1 MTKEYE
7 SNYEKVTEDWR
18 NRFLAM
24 DQEDLIER
32 FQLEHDA
39 DWLYLRYLGQP
50 LKISRRTGEI
60 LFADREEVP
69 GFNTAM
75 TAYNMFYYAKEHPVA
90 AGELVPFRQVKRV
103 YPFERAYQKQI
114 LEPFTRTFSGH
125 VKELQEACEKLGGT
139 RLPQG
144 DAGYR
149 IPVYPYFDIAVLFWD
164 KDDEFEAQGNMLFDA
179 NITDFVH
186 EEDVVCIA
194 ADVVQYLTQAAGLE
208 EVKIYAG

>member
-50 LKISRRTGEI
+50 LKISRRSGEI
-60 LFADREEVP
+60 LFADREELP

-125 VKELQEACEKLGGT
+125 VKELQEACENWAV
-139 RLPQG
+139 RDCRREMQG
-144 DAGYR
+144 IGSRYIR
-149 IPVYPYFDIAVLFWD
+149 IL
-164 KDDEFEAQGNMLFDA
+164 MLLCCSG
-179 NITDFVH
+179 IKMRSLRHREICCLMRTSRILSMRRMWCVS
-186 EEDVVCIA
+186 
-194 ADVVQYLTQAAGLE
+194 QRM
-208 EVKIYAG
+208 

>member
-50 LKISRRTGEI
+50 LKISRRSGEI
-60 LFADREEVP
+60 LFADREELP

-90 AGELVPFRQVKRV
+90 AGELGSVP
-103 YPFERAYQKQI
+103 
-114 LEPFTRTFSGH
+114 SGETGIS
-125 VKELQEACEKLGGT
+125 V
-139 RLPQG
+139 
-144 DAGYR
+144 
-149 IPVYPYFDIAVLFWD
+149 
-164 KDDEFEAQGNMLFDA
+164 
-179 NITDFVH
+179 
-186 EEDVVCIA
+186 
-194 ADVVQYLTQAAGLE
+194 
-208 EVKIYAG
+208 

>member
-50 LKISRRTGEI
+50 LKISRRSGEI
-60 LFADREEVP
+60 LFADRGELP

-75 TAYNMFYYAKEHPVA
+75 TA
-90 AGELVPFRQVKRV
+90 
-103 YPFERAYQKQI
+103 
-114 LEPFTRTFSGH
+114 
-125 VKELQEACEKLGGT
+125 
-139 RLPQG
+139 
-144 DAGYR
+144 
-149 IPVYPYFDIAVLFWD
+149 
-164 KDDEFEAQGNMLFDA
+164 
-179 NITDFVH
+179 
-186 EEDVVCIA
+186 
-194 ADVVQYLTQAAGLE
+194 
-208 EVKIYAG
+208 

>member
-39 DWLYLRYLGQP
+39 DWLYLRYLGQS
-50 LKISRRTGEI
+50 LKISRRSGEI
-60 LFADREEVP
+60 LFVDREELP

-125 VKELQEACEKLGGT
+125 VKELQEVCEKLGGT

-149 IPVYPYFDIAVLFWD
+149 IPDPGISVF
-164 KDDEFEAQGNMLFDA
+164 
-179 NITDFVH
+179 
-186 EEDVVCIA
+186 
-194 ADVVQYLTQAAGLE
+194 
-208 EVKIYAG
+208 